1 MGRIPKR
8 LILGFTLF
16 WVAANASA
24 TTLVIQKE
32 ISVSHLLAGRVL
44 VGGID
49 EPASGVTVELCSRD
63 WKTALASTKTDEKGY
78 FSLRQPAAGRLFYL
92 RVWAPGMNIYD
103 LRVRISKKTA
113 KELTIRLSVA
123 T

>member
-1 MGRIPKR
+1 MKRILQPPVFA
-8 LILGFTLF
+8 LLLF
-16 WVAANASA
+16 WVTLSASA
-24 TTLVIQKE
+24 TERVLQKK
-32 ISVSHLLAGRVL
+32 ISVSRTLAGHVL
-44 VGGID
+44 VWGN